1 MLHQSVCQS
10 PASLTHS
17 HEQDPEVLLHLV
29 QQLIPDR
36 EWAFHLFSL
45 VSNLKMLSIIQPLY
59 TPLTTDL
66 VQADEAK
73 STTSFAKSIDLSKP
87 FPLQTL
93 AVPKNSV
100 YKYYQKSLWLYLD
113 ISNILTTSKLK
124 KE

>member
-59 TPLTTDL
+59 TPLTTNL

-93 AVPKNSV
+93 AVPKNSID
-100 YKYYQKSLWLYLD
+100 YSL
-113 ISNILTTSKLK
+113 
-124 KE
+124 